1 MSILLR
7 YICKIWQF
15 YILPSLLLTF
25 AEYIG
30 GLGTIFGIAIDDD
43 AVAVEL
49 DNSIVTSLGQTD
61 WLSRL
66 CSKGQVKVLALLDFV
81 LEVWRDKWTHVCRL
95 RACRT

>member
-1 MSILLR
+1 MR
-7 YICKIWQF
+7 CVCKIWQ
-15 YILPSLLLTF
+15 YDILPSLLLTL
-25 AEYIG
+25 AEYIS

-49 DNSIVTSLGQTD
+49 DNPIIASLGQAD

-81 LEVWRDKWTHVCRL
+81 LEVWRDQWTHVCP
-95 RACRT
+95 

>member
-1 MSILLR
+1 MR
-7 YICKIWQF
+7 CVCKIWQ
-15 YILPSLLLTF
+15 YDILPSLLLTL

-43 AVAVEL
+43 AVAIKL
-49 DNSIVTSLGQTD
+49 DNSIVTSLGQAD

-81 LEVWRDKWTHVCRL
+81 LKVWRDQWTHVCRL